1 MSAWWIVL
9 LKEVRENLRDR
20 RAVASSLVY
29 GPLVGPVLF
38 AILLSVMIS
47 QRQTATEGI
56 IELPVI
62 GAENA
67 PAMVNYLASQG
78 VVILPPPDDPAAA
91 VRERKHHLVL
101 SIPAE
106 FGDAW
111 RNNEPARVD
120 LIHDQSQQIPLTTVQ
135 RVEMLLQRYAFTI
148 GQLRLKVR
156 GIAPETSIPMV
167 VSRSDISTL
176 QSRSALLLA
185 MLPYFLILAAFVGGM
200 YLAID
205 STAGERERQSLEPL
219 LLTAAPRGQLFWG
232 KWLATSLFS
241 AASLT
246 VCVLAFAV
254 SIRFI
259 PTAGLGIDLRLSP
272 AAVLLI
278 LLTVLPVALLAS
290 GAQLLVASFAKTFR
304 EAQSYLQLLILIPAI
319 PSVFMAINPVNMS
332 LLLSSVPLMSQSML
346 IGVIARGDALSVAG
360 MALAALTTGGTGAIF
375 ASIAIRLFRRESFA
389 LGGL

>member
-47 QRQTATEGI
+47 QRQIANEGI

-67 PAMVNYLASQG
+67 PALVNYLASQG
-78 VVILPPPDDPAAA
+78 VVILPPPEDPAAA
-91 VRERKHHLVL
+91 VRERRHHVVL

-156 GIAPETSIPMV
+156 GISPETSIPMV

-176 QSRSALLLA
+176 QGRSALLLA

-272 AAVLLI
+272 SAVLLI
-278 LLTVLPVALLAS
+278 LFTVLPVALLAS

-332 LLLSSVPLMSQSML
+332 LLLASVPLMSQSML
-346 IGVIARGDALSVAG
+346 IGVIARGDALSVTA
-360 MALAALTTGGTGAIF
+360 MALAALTTGCTGAIF